1 MKLYYKDSNCVVA
14 QGDCLEV
21 MTKMAE
27 KGLKFDAV
35 ITDPPYGTTA
45 CKWDTVIP
53 FDKMWECL
61 LNLRK
66 DINSSIILFGRQ
78 PFFSNLVCSNEKIF
92 RYEIIWDKNAG
103 TDFAQANNK
112 PITIHENIAIFNE
125 GKIRYNRIDDEGFEP
140 YSDKRTQKKNSELG
154 AKGLLTRIPYENK
167 TTRTPTTIRR
177 YFPDNRKG
185 LGTSLH
191 PTQKPLELME
201 WIVGSYTNEG
211 DTILDFTCGSGT
223 TLVASKKLNRKCYGI
238 ELEEKYCE
246 VTKNRLLEV
255 TQ

>member
-1 MKLYYKDSNCVVA
+1 
-14 QGDCLEV
+14 
-21 MTKMAE
+21 MAFRNKAVKIISIN
-27 KGLKFDAV
+27 KGEILWVENTLNQLGAILK
-35 ITDPPYGTTA
+35 T
-45 CKWDTVIP
+45 CWK
-53 FDKMWECL
+53 
-61 LNLRK
+61 N
-66 DINSSIILFGRQ
+66 IIVPQ
-78 PFFSNLVCSNEKIF
+78 K
-92 RYEIIWDKNAG
+92 KN
-103 TDFAQANNK
+103 
-112 PITIHENIAIFNE
+112 
-125 GKIRYNRIDDEGFEP
+125 Y
-140 YSDKRTQKKNSELG
+140 KKNSELG
-154 AKGLLTRIPYENK
+154 AKGLLTRIPFENK